1 MENSKETESL
11 VETKF
16 LELKNEGL
24 NSEIERLGKE
34 LKHNRNVTYI
44 MAAIAIA
51 FLVTACWA
59 TWANI
64 DTVQNYEENIRVMNE
79 IHKDQLRQEEKTIT
93 SLESQAERLRAT
105 IEAKDAIISD
115 QAELIEKLKQR
126 PEFVVRGIKVSPQ
139 ADFLPSN
146 SDGRIDFTITIQT
159 ADNMDYPLKVWIDR
173 DYKYSYLSDRYD
185 IHVGWLDYNYWD

>member
-1 MENSKETESL
+1 
-11 VETKF
+11 
-16 LELKNEGL
+16 
-24 NSEIERLGKE
+24 
-34 LKHNRNVTYI
+34 
-44 MAAIAIA
+44 
-51 FLVTACWA
+51 
-59 TWANI
+59 
-64 DTVQNYEENIRVMNE
+64 MNE
-79 IHKDQLRQEEKTIT
+79 IHKDQLRKTIT
-93 SLESQAERLRAT
+93 SFESQTERLRDT